1 MSLDIRTIF
10 FDNQDPPYHLSSL
23 EAVWRSLDQGNSPP
37 TLIIR
42 TLSPCVLIGAS
53 QRASDAVN
61 LKYCLRHD
69 FPVIRRPSEGGAVF
83 LDGNCLV
90 YSLVLSG
97 RMIDEDQL
105 LHFDRF
111 RKSIIDGLGRWGLIA
126 EPKDPNDILVNGK
139 KIAGLTMTAW
149 YSAISI
155 SGTLLLDISRH
166 LSQAIEGVAGKYLTS
181 LRQETGVKINPKVA
195 AESLMLSWGKEFTL
209 RFYDGVFNKEEILEA
224 EKLLADKYKNEVWN
238 RVAD

>member
-1 MSLDIRTIF
+1 MSLEIRAIL
-10 FDNQDPPYHLSSL
+10 FDSQDPHYHLSSL
-23 EAVWRSLDQGNSPP
+23 EAVWRSLDQGTSPP

-53 QRASDAVN
+53 QRAGDAAK
-61 LKYCLRHD
+61 LEYCHRHGI
-69 FPVIRRPSEGGAVF
+69 PVIRRPSEGGAVF
-83 LDGNCLV
+83 LDGDCLV
-90 YSLVLSG
+90 YSLILTDKMVADNQSSPFG
-97 RMIDEDQL
+97 
-105 LHFDRF
+105 RF
-111 RKSIIDGLGRWGLIA
+111 RRAIIEGLGRWGLSA
-126 EPKDPNDILVNGK
+126 EPKDPNDIMIVGK

-149 YSAISI
+149 YSAVSL
-155 SGTLLLDISRH
+155 SGTLLLDINPRFN
-166 LSQAIEGVAGKYLTS
+166 QAIRGVASTHMTS
-181 LRQETGVKINPKVA
+181 FRQETGIEINPKVA